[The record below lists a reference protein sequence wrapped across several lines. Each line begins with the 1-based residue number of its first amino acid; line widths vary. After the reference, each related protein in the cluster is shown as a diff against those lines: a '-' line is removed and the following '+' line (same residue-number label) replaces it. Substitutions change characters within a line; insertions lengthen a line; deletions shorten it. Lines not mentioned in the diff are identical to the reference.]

1 MGWTT
6 TILTLPD
13 PKQPATDLNYIRN
26 YGVFDTQTLIQDAST
41 YHPSSVHQT
50 RAAQDSYQLWSCL
63 HASLSKTGRS
73 KVTLRES
80 EYQIQG
86 ESVGILLLKLIISKS
101 ALESTATT
109 MSVRHRLNALH
120 EYIVTID
127 YDIPAFN
134 LHVATLLETLSSRS
148 QTSTDTLTNLFKAY
162 KKVDDAEFVRY
173 INQKECD
180 YEEEKLPDLSPESLM
195 VMAEN
200 RYGVLKD
207 KGVWRSL
214 SAERQEIVALTARLQ
229 KAEGTF
235 NKKPDKDKAGGKAK
249 DGKGKPKRDR
259 KRKDIPW
266 LSEPPKTGDS
276 NK

>member
-26 YGVFDTQTLIQDAST
+26 YGVFDTQTLMQDAST

-235 NKKPDKDKAGGKAK
+235 N
-249 DGKGKPKRDR
+249 
-259 KRKDIPW
+259 
-266 LSEPPKTGDS
+266 
-276 NK
+276 